1 MDKPIAS
8 QHPEF
13 PEEELPP
20 SIEDEAAAW
29 FLRRR
34 RGRLSLEETQ
44 ALQSW
49 LLASPAHA
57 AAWRDTE
64 KTWNCLDEQAVAPEL
79 IVARRQALTA
89 MRQAQLRRWAAPSS
103 LVKRM
108 HTAMKSSRTRNWS
121 AAAAAIV
128 IAAVGVSFFWA
139 AKNGDR
145 YQTGVGERRTVLLP
159 DNSRVTLDAMTQVRV
174 RYGGSA
180 RDIELIEGQAQFE
193 VAQQPRRPFR
203 VRAGHR
209 VVEALGTVFT
219 VEYIDRQ
226 MKVALLEGRVRV
238 DRAPEFLTQV
248 AEKSSRDSASGT
260 AAVAPIPAEVE
271 LKPGETVHFDR
282 NDRQSLDT
290 HVDLAAET
298 AWREGKV
305 IFRQEPLG
313 DAVKR
318 LNRYSHVQIKVI
330 DSTIESLPVSGI
342 FGDTDA
348 EAFAEAVAEYFPV
361 EFQRTGSGAIE
372 LQRRR

>member
-1 MDKPIAS
+1 MDKSMTS

-34 RGRLSLEETQ
+34 RGRLSTEEMQ
-44 ALQSW
+44 ALQNW
-49 LLASPAHA
+49 LLANPAHA

-64 KTWNCLDEQAVAPEL
+64 KTWNCLDEQAVTPEL

-89 MRQAQLRRWAAPSS
+89 MRQAQLRRWSAPSS

-108 HTAMKSSRTRNWS
+108 RTAMQSSGTRNWS
-121 AAAAAIV
+121 AAAAAVV
-128 IAAVGVSFFWA
+128 IAAVGVSFYWT

-145 YQTGVGERRTVLLP
+145 YQTGIGERRTVLLS
-159 DNSRVTLDAMTQVRV
+159 DNSRITLDAMTQVRV

-193 VAQQPRRPFR
+193 VARQPRRPFR
-203 VRAGHR
+203 VRAGYR

-219 VEYIDRQ
+219 VEYIDRH
-226 MKVALLEGRVRV
+226 MKVALLEGRVKV
-238 DRAPEFLTQV
+238 DRAPEFLAQV
-248 AEKSSRDSASGT
+248 TEKSGRNPAPGT
-260 AAVAPIPAEVE
+260 AAVAPISAEVE
-271 LKPGETVHFDR
+271 LKPGEALHFDR
-282 NDRQSLDT
+282 DDRQSLDK
-290 HVDLAAET
+290 HADLAAET

-305 IFRQEPLG
+305 IFRQEPLR

-318 LNRYSHVQIKVI
+318 LNRYSHVQLKVI
-330 DSTIESLPVSGI
+330 DPTIESLPVSGI

-361 EFQRTGSGAIE
+361 EFQRVGSGAIE
-372 LQRRR
+372 LRRR